1 MVFQL
6 GITGNWFNL
15 HNKQRKMTYIPP
27 QIGDIKVQIRDGS
40 NGTFIVQVDEFK
52 ENTLRGDAYWVTKVF
67 KKYKKQQ
74 DAIKFA
80 SSFQ

>member
-1 MVFQL
+1 MERP
-6 GITGNWFNL
+6 
-15 HNKQRKMTYIPP
+15 K
-27 QIGDIKVQIRDGS
+27 IGDIKVRIRDCS

-67 KKYKKQQ
+67 KKYKRQQ

-80 SSFQ
+80 SRFQ

>member
-1 MVFQL
+1 MERP
-6 GITGNWFNL
+6 
-15 HNKQRKMTYIPP
+15 K
-27 QIGDIKVQIRDGS
+27 IGDIKVRIRDGS

-67 KKYKKQQ
+67 KKYKKKQ

-80 SSFQ
+80 SRFQ

>member
-1 MVFQL
+1 MEL
-6 GITGNWFNL
+6 S
-15 HNKQRKMTYIPP
+15 K
-27 QIGDIKVQIRDGS
+27 IGDIKVQIREGS

-67 KKYKKQQ
+67 KRYDKEK

-80 SSFQ
+80 SRFQ

>member
-1 MVFQL
+1 MERP
-6 GITGNWFNL
+6 
-15 HNKQRKMTYIPP
+15 K
-27 QIGDIKVQIRDGS
+27 IGDIKVQIRDCS

-52 ENTLRGDAYWVTKVF
+52 ENTLRGDAYWVIKVF

-80 SSFQ
+80 SRFQ

>member
-1 MVFQL
+1 MERP
-6 GITGNWFNL
+6 
-15 HNKQRKMTYIPP
+15 K
-27 QIGDIKVQIRDGS
+27 IGDIKVQIRDGS

-67 KKYKKQQ
+67 KKYKRQQ

-80 SSFQ
+80 SRFQ

>member
-1 MVFQL
+1 MEL
-6 GITGNWFNL
+6 P
-15 HNKQRKMTYIPP
+15 K
-27 QIGDIKVQIRDGS
+27 IGDIKVQIREGS

-67 KKYKKQQ
+67 KQYKKEK

-80 SSFQ
+80 SRFQ

>member
-1 MVFQL
+1 MERP
-6 GITGNWFNL
+6 
-15 HNKQRKMTYIPP
+15 K
-27 QIGDIKVQIRDGS
+27 IGDIKVQIRDS
-40 NGTFIVQVDEFK
+40 SSGTFIVQVDEFK

-80 SSFQ
+80 SRFQ

>member
-1 MVFQL
+1 MERP
-6 GITGNWFNL
+6 
-15 HNKQRKMTYIPP
+15 K
-27 QIGDIKVQIRDGS
+27 IGDIKVQIRDGS

-52 ENTLRGDAYWVTKVF
+52 ENTLRGDAYWVIKVF

-80 SSFQ
+80 SRFQ

>member
-1 MVFQL
+1 MERP
-6 GITGNWFNL
+6 
-15 HNKQRKMTYIPP
+15 K
-27 QIGDIKVQIRDGS
+27 IGDIKVQIREGS

-67 KKYKKQQ
+67 KQYKKEK

-80 SSFQ
+80 SRFQ

>member
-1 MVFQL
+1 MERP
-6 GITGNWFNL
+6 
-15 HNKQRKMTYIPP
+15 K
-27 QIGDIKVQIRDGS
+27 IGDIKVQIRDGS

-67 KKYKKQQ
+67 KKYKRQQ

-80 SSFQ
+80 SRFR